1 VLASARRP
9 RGGHLPFLSALADG
23 SDCGEWG
30 GNVRTLERLITELA
44 QICREALGSWQ
55 RTGQL
60 TTLIFAI
67 ALGAAL
73 VLWVTHS

>member
-1 VLASARRP
+1 MRAI
-9 RGGHLPFLSALADG
+9 
-23 SDCGEWG
+23 
-30 GNVRTLERLITELA
+30 ERLITELA

-60 TTLIFAI
+60 TTLILAI

-73 VLWVTHS
+73 IVWVTHG

>member
-1 VLASARRP
+1 MRAM
-9 RGGHLPFLSALADG
+9 
-23 SDCGEWG
+23 
-30 GNVRTLERLITELA
+30 ERLVTELA

-60 TTLIFAI
+60 TILILAI

-73 VLWVTHS
+73 VVWVTHG